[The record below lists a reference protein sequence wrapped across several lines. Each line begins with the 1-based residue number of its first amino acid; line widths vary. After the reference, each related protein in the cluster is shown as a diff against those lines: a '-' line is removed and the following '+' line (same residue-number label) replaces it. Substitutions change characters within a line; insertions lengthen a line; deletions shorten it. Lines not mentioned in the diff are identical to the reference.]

1 MTTRSGFLPDST
13 VKPSECIYRSRPGI
27 KTLYLYLPG
36 VHVEDN
42 CLLPLRYNISL
53 SPAQKRLE
61 ITNPPDQPYPRANF
75 SIPSPEE
82 RMNQRLD
89 FLASDVVHPCYL
101 VASSP

>member
-42 CLLPLRYNISL
+42 CLLPLRYNIRCHQ
-53 SPAQKRLE
+53 PKKRLE
-61 ITNPPDQPYPRANF
+61 ITNPPDQPYPQ
-75 SIPSPEE
+75 SEG
-82 RMNQRLD
+82 
-89 FLASDVVHPCYL
+89 
-101 VASSP
+101 